1 MKNIIQN
8 FIQDKKVALV
18 GVSRDPKKWGNM
30 LFREL
35 RKNGFTVY
43 PVNRNAE
50 LIKGEKCYPTVSEL
64 PKDVKNAIIT
74 LPSDITEQIVKEC
87 AQAGIK
93 RIWMHKGA
101 GGKGSQS
108 KTAIE
113 YCKANGIDVV
123 YGLCPLMFFT
133 PTSIHKV
140 HFWLRKV
147 LHRLPEE
154 FSSD

>member
-1 MKNIIQN
+1 M
-8 FIQDKKVALV
+8 
-18 GVSRDPKKWGNM
+18 
-30 LFREL
+30 
-35 RKNGFTVY
+35 Y

-50 LIKGEKCYPTVSEL
+50 VIEGEKCYPSVSEL
-64 PKDVKNAIIT
+64 PKEVKNAIIT
-74 LPSDITEQIVKEC
+74 VPPQITEQIVKEC
-87 AQAGIK
+87 TQAGIK
-93 RIWMHKGA
+93 RVWMHKGV

-108 KTAIE
+108 KTAVE
-113 YCKANGIDVV
+113 YCKVNGIEVV

-140 HFWLRKV
+140 HFWLRKL